1 MSRPPA
7 KKRTPSILVTD
18 VRTTPPSRKAPFG
31 NKRKHVTPEQLN
43 NISVDN
49 ILFGSSDIP
58 SGRKRSVPKFIA
70 RQREQAVSPMGVPSS
85 MFHSLPGH
93 SGHNRAHTSFDG
105 SGSAS
110 ASGSSFRGGYGG
122 TASVGQSGLYQHGT
136 PAQMTTNIPSRTTKL
151 SQKLVLIP
159 DNEQSQ
165 FYEEDVDEFAPPPTP
180 WDQLRS
186 EEGDTA
192 AVDEPRRSYAE
203 RYPKDRRTDKF
214 PRVTA
219 YCISTGIRLQE
230 ASDFLRANHK
240 VRPRIYDEAVF
251 APYFLPLLPGC
262 GEGSRIK
269 SSPGGVQML
278 EQLIDLSEQ
287 GDHHF
292 EYFSGLERNEELHGL
307 VGSIGGPSRSG
318 NDENE
323 VFDPSEP
330 QDFSPRV
337 NSYIPHE
344 EAVAEV
350 VARHQQKYTE
360 EGLEQAVEETNGHTS
375 ANAGGAQ
382 SSDPKPYTTEEE
394 FPFDWSAQDKSESS
408 NGSSPHNSPT
418 PPETAETET
427 TTSSKENREA
437 PKSPLGPNGYKIPA
451 GAKATSPTSALL
463 KPRQSPVPDAL
474 NHAELFIFSYGVVVF
489 WNFTEQQEKA
499 VLADLTFGGHAGKS
513 IVVRPIGDN
522 DIETEEMHFTYSPN
536 TMKPRIYNDMI
547 TLRSGDHMIKL
558 AMSHALA
565 QSTKLSRFEARM
577 DGNMHDVKHVPRTL
591 ALVGKL
597 GMKREDVLK
606 ISGEL
611 FRLRVDVNL
620 SSNVLDT
627 PEFFWES
634 EPSLNPLY
642 TAIREYLEID
652 QRVLV
657 LNERCKV
664 FLELTD
670 IIADSIAESNM
681 SRITWI
687 IIILIALSLGV
698 SAVEIVIRFTLLKNV

>member
-1 MSRPPA
+1 MSSRPPA

-18 VRTTPPSRKAPFG
+18 VRTAPPSSRKAPFG
-31 NKRKHVTPEQLN
+31 NKKKTLTPAQIN
-43 NISVDN
+43 DISVDS
-49 ILFGSSDIP
+49 ILYGSTDIP
-58 SGRKRSVPKFIA
+58 SGRKRAVPKFIA
-70 RQREQAVSPMGVPSS
+70 RQREQAVEPMGVSS
-85 MFHSLPGH
+85 AMFHGLPGH
-93 SGHNRAHTSFDG
+93 PAHNRPRA
-105 SGSAS
+105 
-110 ASGSSFRGGYGG
+110 YGNG
-122 TASVGQSGLYQHGT
+122 NTAMYHHGP
-136 PAQMTTNIPSRTTKL
+136 PAQMTTNIPSRTTKM
-151 SQKLVLIP
+151 SQKLVLLP
-159 DNEQSQ
+159 ENEESLL
-165 FYEEDVDEFAPPPTP
+165 YEDIDDAASDLQPPPTP
-180 WDQLRS
+180 WD
-186 EEGDTA
+186 EERHDEYLSPS
-192 AVDEPRRSYAE
+192 DEPRRTFAE
-203 RYPKDRRTDKF
+203 RYPKDKRTDRF

-219 YCISTGIRLQE
+219 YCISAGIRLQ
-230 ASDFLRANHK
+230 ASSDFLRANHK

-292 EYFSGLERNEELHGL
+292 EYFSGLERSEEVRSERAGR
-307 VGSIGGPSRSG
+307 GEFSTGGMNGTVRGG

-323 VFDPSEP
+323 DFDPSEP

-337 NSYIPHE
+337 NSYMPHE

-350 VARHQQKYTE
+350 VARHHREHSTDRASKKESGARASNEEVVDWAENQKVDSSTSPKS
-360 EGLEQAVEETNGHTS
+360 LAVS
-375 ANAGGAQ
+375 
-382 SSDPKPYTTEEE
+382 
-394 FPFDWSAQDKSESS
+394 
-408 NGSSPHNSPT
+408 GSSIYQQDENVDVSPPPMSSPSHFVSTDSQVHSPT
-418 PPETAETET
+418 HELTRP
-427 TTSSKENREA
+427 RE
-437 PKSPLGPNGYKIPA
+437 
-451 GAKATSPTSALL
+451 
-463 KPRQSPVPDAL
+463 SPVPDAL

-513 IVVRPIGDN
+513 IVLRPISDN

-591 ALVGKL
+591 ALSGKL

-687 IIILIALSLGV
+687 IIILIALSLSV
-698 SAVEIVIRFTLLKNV
+698 STVEIFIRFTLLKNV